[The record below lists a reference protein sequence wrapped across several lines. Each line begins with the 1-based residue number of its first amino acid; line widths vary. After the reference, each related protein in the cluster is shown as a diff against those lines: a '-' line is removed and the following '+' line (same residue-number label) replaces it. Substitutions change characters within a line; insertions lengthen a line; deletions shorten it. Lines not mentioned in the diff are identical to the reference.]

1 MASLIRALRSRA
13 AALAAVSAT
22 VALTAGFAALAAT
35 AWTVALPLGA
45 RADLAGSPANSLVI
59 GSGAAKPQ
67 SAAQAD
73 AVVRAAVARD
83 APGFF
88 AVEQTLS
95 SDLYTLPGGPA
106 ASGSARTT
114 YAVSESA
121 VRIHAQLTVGAWPNS
136 AVIATAHGRAVP
148 VAVPSVAADLMG
160 LHLGQSLTLA
170 YSLNLPPTTFQ
181 IVGEFRYLTSARDQ
195 AGLAWDTAG
204 PSGVSFASSSAGLYG
219 PLVAD
224 ASAFSSGAV
233 PVTAS
238 AWTLVPNGSPDVGA
252 MQAAVQSV
260 SNDLRISPS
269 QGFALT
275 DLALNQE
282 LGEVASRLTV
292 GRGELLAAT
301 CLLGLLAGL
310 AMAAAAEGLV
320 ARGAAHTALM
330 RSRGAPAWKPAVG
343 YLPDAVLLLPAAA
356 VGVFAQGPL
365 VGRLLLRVPPI
376 TPSGGALGFGLP
388 GVDWVAGLCTAALA
402 AVIVLTRAAR
412 AALPARVAAA
422 SGRQDAVS
430 GLALAGVD
438 VALVALA
445 AIALWQAT
453 NTGLTAGQ
461 GSAGPGI
468 VLIVACAPALTA
480 AAGAAACGR
489 LITVAALLSE
499 RAAGR
504 AGILPLRLAAWELAR
519 TPRRHLVPALLCVA
533 AVAGCG
539 FAAAQHST
547 WQRSAHDQAGF
558 QVGADVAVNLAQPQA
573 LGQAGALAGAPG
585 VRSATPVY
593 TSTSAQGPT
602 VVGLNAAAA
611 AQTIT
616 LRPDQA
622 DRGLAQLWAAIT
634 PSTEPG
640 LLLPGHPTAIAVTAR
655 LSAAKLTGTSVALTV
670 EDATGTAYPLS
681 AGALPADGR
690 EHTLQ
695 ATLAPDASGIA
706 YPVRLIGIS
715 LDYQLPG
722 AGSIDGSVSLSAVAV
737 RQSATAQFTPVQGA
751 AAALETWTAGT
762 NWNPQDLMIG
772 CGPPFGGAATPAAI
786 IGRSEGSSGVHT
798 SFASGRGFGSPSP
811 CAVTLDAGSTGT
823 AVPGIATEAYL
834 KASQRAVGSV
844 VEVQIDQVAVDVR
857 IAAVVEDFPGLGQ
870 DGSGTPAL
878 VVDLGELSDQA
889 LLLNDP
895 LPAAST
901 WWLHTADGAIPPSL
915 PTGAVAVSSAQTQ
928 TALLDDPM
936 AAIPQRVSTVGAV
949 GLTLLALLGLLVS
962 LSSSARES
970 TARDTVLCALGLTR
984 RQRAALGCALH
995 TAVAAPAALLGVA
1008 LGILLARLL
1017 VPEFILSPAATAP
1030 VPAPITLYAVS
1041 WSAGALIV
1049 ITLCTAAAALAASA
1063 RRRDPAA
1070 VSRSG
1075 A

>member
-45 RADLAGSPANSLVI
+45 RADLAGSPADSLVI

-67 SAAQAD
+67 SAAQTD

-83 APGFF
+83 APGVFS
-88 AVEQTLS
+88 VEQTLS
-95 SDLYTLPGGPA
+95 SELYTLPG
-106 ASGSARTT
+106 RTT
-114 YAVSESA
+114 ADGSSRQTYVVSEPA
-121 VRIHAQLTVGAWPNS
+121 VRIHAQLTQGAWPGP
-136 AVIATAHGRAVP
+136 AVVAGAHGSAVP
-148 VAVPSVAADLMG
+148 VAVPSAAAELMG

-170 YSLNLPPTTFQ
+170 YSVNLPPTTFQ
-181 IVGEFRYLTSARDQ
+181 IVGEFRYLNSARDQ
-195 AGLAWDTAG
+195 AGLAWDAAG
-204 PSGVSFASSSAGLYG
+204 LSGVSFAAASAGLYG

-224 ASAFSSGAV
+224 GSSFTSGAV

-252 MQAAVQSV
+252 IQAAVQSI
-260 SNDLRISPS
+260 SDDQRISPS
-269 QGFALT
+269 QGFAIT

-282 LGEVASRLTV
+282 LGQVASRVTV

-330 RSRGAPAWKPAVG
+330 RSRGAPAWKPALG
-343 YLPDAVLLLPAAA
+343 YLPDAVLLVPAAA

-402 AVIVLTRAAR
+402 AVILLTRAAR
-412 AALPARVAAA
+412 AALPSRVAAA

-445 AIALWQAT
+445 AVALWQAT

-461 GSAGPGI
+461 GSGV

-489 LITVAALLSE
+489 LITVAALMSE

-558 QVGADVAVNLAQPQA
+558 QVGADVAVNLAQPQT
-573 LGQAGALAGAPG
+573 LGQAGILARAPG

-602 VVGLNAAAA
+602 VVGLDAAAA
-611 AQTIT
+611 AQTVT

-622 DRGLAQLWAAIT
+622 DRGLAKLWAAIM

-640 LLLPGHPTAIAVTAR
+640 LPLPGHPTGIGITAR
-655 LSAAKLTGTSVALTV
+655 LSASKLTGTSVALTI
-670 EDATGTAYPLS
+670 EDATGTAYTLS
-681 AGALPADGR
+681 AGTLPTDGR
-690 EHTLQ
+690 DHTLQ

-722 AGSIDGSVSLSAVAV
+722 VDAIDGSLAVNAVAV
-737 RQSATAQFTPVQGA
+737 RQSAAAQFIPVQGA
-751 AAALETWTAGT
+751 AAAMETWTSGT
-762 NWNPQDLMIG
+762 NWNPQDLLIG
-772 CGPPFGGAATPAAI
+772 CGPPFGGPATPASI
-786 IGRSEGSSGVHT
+786 IGRTGGAAGIHT

-811 CAVTLDAGSTGT
+811 CTVTLDAGSTDT
-823 AVPGIATEAYL
+823 AVPGIATAAYL
-834 KASQRAVGSV
+834 KASQQAVGSV
-844 VEVQIDQVAVDVR
+844 VEVQIDQVAVQVR

-870 DGSGTPAL
+870 GGSATPAL

-901 WWLHTADGAIPPSL
+901 WWLHTADGAIPPNL
-915 PTGAVAVSSAQTQ
+915 PTGAVAVSTAQTQ
-928 TALLDDPM
+928 TSLINDPM
-936 AAIPQRVSTVGAV
+936 AAIPQRVSAVGAV

-995 TAVAAPAALLGVA
+995 TAVAGPAALLGVA

-1017 VPEFILSPAATAP
+1017 VPEFILSPAATTP
-1030 VPAPITLYAVS
+1030 VPSPITLYALS
-1041 WSAGALIV
+1041 WSAAALAV